1 MIYFDN
7 SQLFDLLQLNVS
19 TMATLGTEGSGH
31 YGEVGVDPF

>member
-7 SQLFDLLQLNVS
+7 SQLFDLLQLNLS
-19 TMATLGTEGSGH
+19 TMATLGKEESGH